1 MAAYTT
7 ILDGTVRPHDSARSA
22 TLAGWLVIAAFF
34 AGFGFWA
41 ATAPMNAAIV
51 GDAIVKVEGNRKSV
65 QHLDGGTVQE
75 ILVKEG
81 DQVTA
86 GAALIRLDD
95 TLPRAQVEILTQ
107 QQAQLLATEVRLRA
121 ELDGATELVF
131 PSTLTDRQGPAVLAA
146 MSDQQREFASRADAV
161 RSRVA
166 VLEARGDQYD
176 AQIVGLEAQRA
187 PLVEQLDS
195 IRSELSSLDVLLAKG
210 LTTRTRMLE
219 LQRQESAIKGQLAEI
234 VSKISV
240 ADQAIAE
247 IDQQVFQIKADE
259 AAASNAELRDISA
272 RLSEVTPR
280 LEAAKVALDRSIVRS
295 PYSGV
300 VVDLAVFSVGAVVGR
315 GERLLDIVP
324 EDKVL
329 NVETR
334 IRVEDISDVKPGMP
348 AEVHFTSYKQRILPL
363 IRGTVAEV
371 SADRL
376 TDERT
381 QIPYYLATVD
391 VNPNDL
397 AASPEIELYPGMPAS
412 VMITTRERTA
422 LDYMIGP
429 LTASFERAFRER

>member
-1 MAAYTT
+1 
-7 ILDGTVRPHDSARSA
+7 
-22 TLAGWLVIAAFF
+22 
-34 AGFGFWA
+34 
-41 ATAPMNAAIV
+41 MNAAIV

-75 ILVKEG
+75 VLVKEG
-81 DQVTA
+81 DHVAA

-95 TLPRAQVEILTQ
+95 TLPRAQVEILAQ
-107 QQAQLLATEVRLRA
+107 QQAQLLTTEARLRA
-121 ELDGATELVF
+121 ELDGAAELTF
-131 PSTLTDRQGPAVLAA
+131 PSGLTARRSEPAVMAA
-146 MSDQQREFASRADAV
+146 MSDQLREFTSRAEAV
-161 RSRVA
+161 RSRLA
-166 VLEARGDQYD
+166 VLEARGSQYS
-176 AQIVGLEAQRA
+176 AQIVGLNAQRL
-187 PLVEQLDS
+187 PLVEQLES
-195 IRSELSSLDVLLAKG
+195 IQSELASLELLLAKG

-219 LQRQESAIKGQLAEI
+219 LQRQESAINGQLSE
-234 VSKISV
+234 VNSKISV

-247 IDQQVFQIKADE
+247 IDQQMFQIRADD

-272 RLSEVTPR
+272 RLSDVTPR
-280 LEAAKVALDRSIVRS
+280 LEAARVALERSIVRA

-329 NVETR
+329 DIEAR
-334 IRVEDISDVKPGMP
+334 IRVEDISDIKPGMP

-381 QIPYYLATVD
+381 QIPYYLATID
-391 VNPNDL
+391 VNLEDL

-412 VMITTRERTA
+412 VTITTRERTA

-429 LTASFERAFRER
+429 LAGSFQRAFRER